1 MYKKL
6 KQIEFEDTRIDLGS
20 WIFNLRFKKPGCLNV
35 HHSKGFKETIPLI
48 VISWEKE
55 Q

>member
-6 KQIEFEDTRIDLGS
+6 KQIEFQDTRIDLGS